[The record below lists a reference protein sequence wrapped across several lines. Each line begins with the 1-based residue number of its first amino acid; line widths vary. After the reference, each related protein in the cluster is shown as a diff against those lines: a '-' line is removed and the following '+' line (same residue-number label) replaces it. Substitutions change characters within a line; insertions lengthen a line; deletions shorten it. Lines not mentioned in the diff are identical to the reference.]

1 MVNEKVNYAGEFQEN
16 MFDGHGKIEYLETG
30 NIFEGKFEKHT
41 KHGQAIFRLKTGETY
56 GGTFQYN
63 VSRKTKDDFGPRK

>member
-1 MVNEKVNYAGEFQEN
+1 

-56 GGTFQYN
+56 GGVF
-63 VSRKTKDDFGPRK
+63 

>member
-1 MVNEKVNYAGEFQEN
+1 

-41 KHGQAIFRLKTGETY
+41 KHGQAIFTLYTLSFY
-56 GGTFQYN
+56 LIN
-63 VSRKTKDDFGPRK
+63 